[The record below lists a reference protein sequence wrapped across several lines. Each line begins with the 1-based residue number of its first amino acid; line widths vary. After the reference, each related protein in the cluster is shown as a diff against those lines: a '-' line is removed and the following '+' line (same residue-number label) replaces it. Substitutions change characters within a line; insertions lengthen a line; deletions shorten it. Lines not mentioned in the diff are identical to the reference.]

1 MQVFKLL
8 VGIVLVFFTV
18 MFMRCEKVTEISEL
32 IKNTQK
38 IQVVFYNDTLPDT
51 FVDIT
56 DKKDF
61 RRQILSI
68 SQNLAIILAKMIHRF
83 INVVMMVS

>member
-38 IQVVFYNDTLPDT
+38 IQVVFYKIGRAH
-51 FVDIT
+51 V
-56 DKKDF
+56 
-61 RRQILSI
+61 
-68 SQNLAIILAKMIHRF
+68 
-83 INVVMMVS
+83 